1 MFFVQVLGFRI
12 RRPEESFCNPEYLP
26 RYDVLWPTLLE
37 VRTCTVFFVPASF
50 GRFRQRGGNA
60 KTNWALNSASG
71 LIDYRFSHEESL
83 LAIPHPY
90 DDQ

>member
-1 MFFVQVLGFRI
+1 MMSYGQL
-12 RRPEESFCNPEYLP
+12 SWKYAL
-26 RYDVLWPTLLE
+26 
-37 VRTCTVFFVPASF
+37 VRFSSVPASF

-71 LIDYRFSHEESL
+71 LIDHRFSHEELL
-83 LAIPHPY
+83 LAIPHSY